1 MSGSIRAT
9 ALVFAALLAAC
20 GKGGGDT
27 SASKGPAPVARTASA
42 PGAGAS
48 QPTLLIA
55 PEDVATAQL
64 AARAQGP
71 VITGSIQPEKRADL
85 RAEVSAVVMQVL
97 KENGEAV
104 KRGELLVTLDATT
117 IRDNLASANES
128 ARAATQALEQ
138 AERSVQ
144 RLRTLQAQG
153 MTSQQALEDAEVRR
167 NSAQSETLAAKAR
180 VASASQQL
188 ARTEVRAPFDGVV
201 SERRA
206 SAGDTAQIGKE
217 LLKVIDPRSMRF
229 EGLVSADRMHEVKL
243 GQKVAFRIN
252 GYPGTDFT
260 GFIKRV
266 DAAANATTRQLEV
279 HVAFNGGELPRVA
292 GLYAEG
298 RIESGTVQVLSLPE
312 AAIVRAGE
320 AAAVWRVDDSRLTR
334 VALQLGER
342 DERSG
347 EVEVKAG
354 LAAGARYLRRPGSSL
369 ADGQKVEWMK
379 AAVAAS
385 ASAPLSK

>member
-1 MSGSIRAT
+1 MWRSFRVAVLVSG
-9 ALVFAALLAAC
+9 VMLAAC
-20 GKGGGDT
+20 GKGGGET
-27 SASKGPAPVARTASA
+27 AKAPVPLAQAASA
-42 PGAGAS
+42 AAPGGA

-64 AARAQGP
+64 ASRAQGP

-85 RAEVSAVVMQVL
+85 RAEVSAVVLQVL
-97 KENGEAV
+97 RENGEAV

-128 ARAATQALEQ
+128 ARAAAQALEQ

-167 NSAQSETLAAKAR
+167 NSAQSESLAAKAR

-201 SERRA
+201 SEKRA

-252 GYPGTDFT
+252 GYPGTDFA
-260 GFIKRV
+260 GVIKRV

-279 HVAFNGGELPRVA
+279 HVAFNAGELPRVA

-320 AAAVWRVDDSRLTR
+320 AAAVWRVDDSRVTR
-334 VALQLGER
+334 VVLQLGER

-379 AAVAAS
+379 PAVAAS